1 MKNIAV
7 FALLACG
14 CASFGA
20 VTARAQFTVSAQVSQ
35 SGAGYAYSYSATN
48 TGPNALVAFSVEVGI
63 APASIAT
70 PQGWQSQ
77 TIVTQDRRLVQWVAS
92 SHALAIAPGGTLAG
106 FSIESASAPGTIHTA
121 AIDDMAAVYDEVEA
135 PGPAYFPSQLANIA
149 TRMSVGSGN
158 NVLIGGFI
166 ITGTQNKAVIVR
178 GIGPSLPVP
187 GALADPVIEVHGS
200 AGELLASNDNWGDAL
215 TSQQILDS
223 GLAPTNELES
233 ALYGVIS
240 PGAYTVIV
248 RERNDSGGIGLFEVY
263 DLERTVDSK
272 LGNVATRGFVDTGD
286 NVMIGG
292 TIILGDAS
300 ARVLLRAIGPSLAN
314 FGVSNA
320 LADPRLELHD
330 GNGALIGSNDNWRSD
345 HESEI
350 IATGIPPTN
359 DLESAILQTLP
370 PGAYTAIVAGH
381 NNLTGV
387 ALVEAYQL
395 P

>member
-1 MKNIAV
+1 MKKIAI
-7 FALLACG
+7 FALLAWGCG
-14 CASFGA
+14 SIGA
-20 VTARAQFTVSAQVSQ
+20 VTARAQFSVAAQVTQ
-35 SGAGYAYSYSATN
+35 SGTGYVYSYSATN
-48 TGPNALVAFSVEVGI
+48 TGPNALVAFSIEVGI

-77 TIVTQDRRLVQWVAS
+77 TIATQDRRVIQWVAS
-92 SHALAIAPGGTLAG
+92 SHASAIAPGGTVSG
-106 FSIESASAPGTIHTA
+106 FSVESASSPGTVNSA
-121 AIDDMAAVYDEVEA
+121 AIDDTATVYDEVQV

-166 ITGTQNKAVIVR
+166 ITGTQTKAVIVR
-178 GIGPSLPVP
+178 GIGPSLPLP

-200 AGELLASNDNWGDAL
+200 AGELLATNDNWRDAL
-215 TSQQILDS
+215 TSQQIIDS

-248 RERNDSGGIGLFEVY
+248 RDRNDAGGIGLFEVY
-263 DLERTVDSK
+263 DLDRTVDSK
-272 LGNVATRGFVDTGD
+272 LGNVSTRGFVDAGD

-292 TIILGDAS
+292 TIILGNAT
-300 ARVLLRAIGPSLAN
+300 ARVLLRAIGPSLTN
-314 FGVSNA
+314 FGVPNA
-320 LADPRLELHD
+320 LADPTLELHD
-330 GNGALIGSNDNWRSD
+330 GNGTLRGSNDNWRSD
-345 HESEI
+345 QEFDI

-359 DLESAILQTLP
+359 NLESAILQTLP

-387 ALVEAYQL
+387 ALVEAYHL